1 MSDGTWVIGATYHQ
15 EQALEPQS
23 TEALREILLGKIGHW
38 VQSAHEAEW
47 LESWRGV
54 RAVVT
59 PEKQPLVG
67 AIPSQPGL
75 FTLEAL
81 LREAYNGHLTHHRLA
96 AHLCG
101 EALDL
106 PPGILSDRLGED
118 DWKLESKPV
127 ESPNFAQ
134 LGF

>member
-1 MSDGTWVIGATYHQ
+1 MGATYHQ
-15 EQALEPQS
+15 EQALEPQ
-23 TEALREILLGKIGHW
+23 TMEALREILLGKIGHW

-75 FTLEAL
+75 FTLGGFASRGL
-81 LREAYNGHLTHHRLA
+81 QWAPYAAHRLA

-106 PPGILSDRLGED
+106 PPGILSERLGED